1 MSMYTS
7 VHLTNLTLIR
17 EAKISKQYKGSN
29 KEISY
34 QRVLTQPGIRFLNS
48 FFRKAFALLLV
59 R

>member
-29 KEISY
+29 KEIP
-34 QRVLTQPGIRFLNS
+34 LPTRFNPAWDS
-48 FFRKAFALLLV
+48 LLEQFL
-59 R
+59 